1 MNLIVPA
8 LAERSAMLASPS
20 LPAAPERAAAILH
33 AARLL
38 LPALERGQALD
49 AAILRAAMEAAFGTT
64 DAAGTW
70 VWKDAY
76 EACEAAQVVFLRRQ
90 PDGDARHAGEAGRA
104 PVRAAADGRRGGWRT
119 PDRAQRVQTRMRAW
133 PTARPARGR

>member
-8 LAERSAMLASPS
+8 LAERSAMLASAS
-20 LPAAPERAAAILH
+20 APALPERASAILH

-49 AAILRAAMEAAFGTT
+49 TVLLRTAMKAAFGAT

-76 EACEAAQVVFLRRQ
+76 EACEAAQVLFLRRHG
-90 PDGDARHAGEAGRA
+90 PAMRASAGSPGGGRSGEAA
-104 PVRAAADGRRGGWRT
+104 PGVPHPKREGIWSE
-119 PDRAQRVQTRMRAW
+119 
-133 PTARPARGR
+133 

>member
-8 LAERSAMLASPS
+8 LAEQSAMLASPS
-20 LPAAPERAAAILH
+20 APPAPDRASAILH

-38 LPALERGQALD
+38 LPTLERGQALD
-49 AAILRAAMEAAFGTT
+49 AAVLRAAMEAAFGAS

-76 EACEAAQVVFLRRQ
+76 EACEAAQVLFLRRHG
-90 PDGDARHAGEAGRA
+90 PAIRARSGS
-104 PVRAAADGRRGGWRT
+104 RAAMLT
-119 PDRAQRVQTRMRAW
+119 LPMRLS
-133 PTARPARGR
+133 